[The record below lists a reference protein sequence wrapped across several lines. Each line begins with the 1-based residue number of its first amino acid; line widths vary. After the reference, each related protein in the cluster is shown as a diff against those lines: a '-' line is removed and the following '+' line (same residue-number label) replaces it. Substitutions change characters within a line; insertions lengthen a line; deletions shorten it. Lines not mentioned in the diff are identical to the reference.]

1 MAYQTD
7 ANGDIY
13 DTTDGSLIGNVSQ
26 GFSVDQS
33 GNLNF
38 GDGTTSSTV
47 GTSNPVDLSGISSSL
62 GGTGANPLTTLAGL
76 ASGLGSSVNSIN
88 SALGG
93 SLGTQSLA
101 NVGGAAY
108 LGNAITG
115 SANNIAN
122 AATNVAQN
130 IGTNAQQNIGNLQ
143 NLYGLQESQ
152 YSPYIQT
159 GQQGNAALQ
168 QNLPYLS
175 SQFTNADLNSQ
186 LAPNYQFQLQQG
198 LGQVQN
204 QQNALGGLVGGNA
217 LQGLQNYAQNYAGNA
232 YQNAFNNAQAQKTN
246 IYNTLSGIAGIGQNA
261 LTGQSGLVSNL
272 GTNTAN
278 ISTGAAQQGAQLG
291 LTAAQAAG
299 AGTTNA
305 ANVYSNALNQVA
317 NNNVLASLLNK
328 SSTAPVTVNVGSGG
342 TSSGS
347 ATGSTNSAIGQAA
360 SALGQANTA
369 NNALTT
375 ASSSGGILDTL
386 GSVGSAVASF
396 FGF

>member
-143 NLYGLQESQ
+143 SAYGLQEAQ
-152 YSPYIQT
+152 YSPYIQA
-159 GQQGNAALQ
+159 GQQGATALQ
-168 QNLPYLS
+168 KNLPYLS
-175 SQFTNADLNSQ
+175 SQFSNADLNSQ

-232 YQNAFNNAQAQKTN
+232 YQNAFNNAQAQRTN
-246 IYNTLSGIAGIGQNA
+246 IYNTLSGIAGVGNNA
-261 LTGQSGLVSNL
+261 LTGQSNLVSGL

>member
-47 GTSNPVDLSGISSSL
+47 GTANPVNLNGI
-62 GGTGANPLTTLAGL
+62 TTDNTNTLANL
-76 ASGLGSSVNSIN
+76 ATGLGSSVNSIN
-88 SALGG
+88 NALGG
-93 SLGTQSLA
+93 ALGTQSLA

-108 LGNAITG
+108 LGNAITN
-115 SANNIAN
+115 SANNIAG
-122 AATNVAQN
+122 AATGAAQN
-130 IGTNAQQNIGNLQ
+130 IGANAQQNIGNLQ
-143 NLYGLQESQ
+143 SAYGLQESQ

-204 QQNALGGLVGGNA
+204 QQHALGGLVGGNA

-261 LTGQSGLVSNL
+261 LTGQSGLVSGL

-317 NNNVLASLLNK
+317 NNNTLATLLSKQTTPNI
-328 SSTAPVTVNVGSGG
+328 TVNATGGAGGSGG
-342 TSSGS
+342 SGGSSLTSGLNSATNAVNAIASNASGGGLVGALGS
-347 ATGSTNSAIGQAA
+347 AG
-360 SALGQANTA
+360 SAL
-369 NNALTT
+369 
-375 ASSSGGILDTL
+375 SSAVS
-386 GSVGSAVASF
+386 SVASF

>member
-47 GTSNPVDLSGISSSL
+47 GTANPVNLNGI
-62 GGTGANPLTTLAGL
+62 TTDNTNTLANL
-76 ASGLGSSVNSIN
+76 ATGLGSSVNSIN
-88 SALGG
+88 NALGG
-93 SLGTQSLA
+93 ALGTQSLA

-143 NLYGLQESQ
+143 SAYGLQEAQ
-152 YSPYIQT
+152 YSPYIQA
-159 GQQGNAALQ
+159 GQQGATALQ
-168 QNLPYLS
+168 KNLPYLS
-175 SQFTNADLNSQ
+175 SQFSNADLNSQ

-232 YQNAFNNAQAQKTN
+232 YQNAFNNAQAQRTN
-246 IYNTLSGIAGIGQNA
+246 IYNTLSGIAGVGNNA
-261 LTGQSGLVSNL
+261 LTGQSNLVSGL